1 MKKLKIYSVDEVQEP
16 LILKL
21 VHSGHGGVALEA
33 VDLDGDPISEGSLL
47 SITSNGFLQLNGRI
61 SEELQLPLDN
71 KGRLKLEDYEEKS
84 DMPLNDI
91 EVRAVRRIREKL
103 RQEVLATSDIDN
115 KQKIR
120 SEADV
125 INKMT
130 KALGHDF
137 G

>member
-1 MKKLKIYSVDEVQEP
+1 MKDLKIYSVDEVQEP

-71 KGRLKLEDYEEKS
+71 KGRLKLVDYEEKVPVTFSDDELRSIS
-84 DMPLNDI
+84 DMRDWLIVENSKVDALPDVDAYFIVLDKMI
-91 EVRAVRRIREKL
+91 E
-103 RQEVLATSDIDN
+103 
-115 KQKIR
+115 
-120 SEADV
+120 
-125 INKMT
+125 
-130 KALGHDF
+130 ALGLPIANT
-137 G
+137 